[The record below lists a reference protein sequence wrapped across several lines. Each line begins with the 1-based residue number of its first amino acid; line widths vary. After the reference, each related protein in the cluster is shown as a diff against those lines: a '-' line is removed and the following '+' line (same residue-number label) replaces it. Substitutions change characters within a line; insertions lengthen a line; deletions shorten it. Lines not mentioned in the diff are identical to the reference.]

1 MMEEI
6 REIGEIIAPR
16 MFGKKYHE
24 LTFSEGGNGTR
35 FENSELFQVAAMAQT
50 IRLEALAIAR
60 EKFGR
65 GYGDIRTGQLM
76 ELVDVAIERRDREA
90 KAK

>member
-6 REIGEIIAPR
+6 QEIGEIIAPR

-35 FENSELFQVAAMAQT
+35 FENSELFQVTAMAQA
-50 IRLEALAIAR
+50 IRLEALEIAR
-60 EKFGR
+60 IKFHR
-65 GYGDIRTGQLM
+65 GYADIRQGQLM
-76 ELVDVAIERRDREA
+76 ELCEIVIKRRDQEA
-90 KAK
+90 AK